1 VNEISTTHQSL
12 ASVVPAPINGEFL
25 LDSLPYGLAELE
37 PVIDAETMALHHDK
51 HHRAYVDGL
60 NAALKSAPNLA
71 GRALD
76 DVLSQSS
83 SAPAEV
89 RAAIHNMGGG
99 HLNHAFFWQCMSP
112 RRGGAIPVSLSRE
125 INMTF
130 GSVNAFMQEFKLAGT
145 RHLGSGW
152 VSLCVK
158 QGPAPHLEIATF
170 ANQDTWIGSPRRA
183 LLTCDVWE
191 HAYYLKYR
199 NRRADWLD
207 QWWQVVDW
215 QAVEARLESVVLGR
229 LPVTSVT
236 AGTARP

>member
-1 VNEISTTHQSL
+1 MNEISTTHQAL
-12 ASVVPAPINGEFL
+12 VMAVPAPIDREFL
-25 LDSLPYGLAELE
+25 LDSLPYGVADME
-37 PVIDAETMALHHDK
+37 PVIDAETMGLHHDK

-71 GRALD
+71 GRNLEE
-76 DVLSQSS
+76 VLSELA

-99 HLNHAFFWQCMSP
+99 HLNHTLFWQCMSP
-112 RRGGAIPVSLSRE
+112 RRGGAIPASLSRE
-125 INMTF
+125 ISTTF
-130 GSVNAFMQEFKLAGT
+130 GSVNAFMQEFKAAGT
-145 RHLGSGW
+145 RQFGSGW
-152 VSLCVK
+152 VSLCVG

-170 ANQDTWIGSPRRA
+170 ANQDTCVGSPRRA

-215 QAVEARLESVVLGR
+215 QAVEARLERFVEGSPLAE
-229 LPVTSVT
+229 S
-236 AGTARP
+236 ATARTGRS

>member
-1 VNEISTTHQSL
+1 VNKIATTLQSL
-12 ASVVPAPINGEFL
+12 ASGVPAPIDGEFL
-25 LDSLPYGLAELE
+25 LDSLPYGVTDME
-37 PVIDAETMALHHDK
+37 PVIDAETMALHHEK

-76 DVLSQSS
+76 DVLAQST

-112 RRGGAIPVSLSRE
+112 RRGGAIPASLSRE
-125 INMTF
+125 INSAF
-130 GSVNAFMQEFKLAGT
+130 GSVNAFMQGFKAAGT
-145 RHLGSGW
+145 RQFGSGW
-152 VSLCVK
+152 VSLCVT

-170 ANQDTWIGSPRRA
+170 ANQDTWVGSPRRA

-215 QAVEARLESVVLGR
+215 HAVEARLESFVQHR
-229 LPVTSVT
+229 LPAASAT
-236 AGTARP
+236 AGAGRP